1 MAKGEKL
8 KTDDFDLDKDLDFN
22 FDIGDI
28 EGQISPEAKT
38 PKKRNPVSAV
48 FTGTVGGIK
57 TTLKDPSFL
66 ANVTKKSLP
75 DSYGEV
81 FNAADQVGSTATAL
95 YDEAVKE
102 LKPQLAAIS
111 KKVDRLV
118 PDESKF
124 LKKATGKIAK
134 FFGVEDS
141 TVNQGPTKEQ
151 IQDQSIAIALG
162 QVFSQKQEL
171 DQDAEARQNAEEKIK
186 DHIEGKRFESNF
198 GILNSIN
205 ESATRLANYTE
216 RVTQAYQKK
225 SLELQFRSYFVQ
237 SELLSATNRYFEVF
251 KAQNEA
257 IAKNTSL
264 PEFVKINN
272 SERFKDL
279 ARNKFFS
286 GVQDSL
292 FGKGSFIGR
301 SMEKIKKDGKAYIG
315 GIKQGLEGVYSGVDA
330 FEQMQEMNKTM
341 EELGGQKTSGAEL
354 AGTFLGGAIG
364 NKLGDVG
371 AKYLKPR
378 LEKNKLIRDIG
389 NKGSTFAMNAGGV
402 LDDWQ
407 NSEKFRENMDA
418 SGPKGWAYG
427 MADKAIN
434 YLKTGG
440 PDMSIG
446 NPAGTA
452 NLDKVGA
459 GFDMRTQRSVV
470 DIIPGYLAKIL
481 REITVFRTG
490 DENAPTVLYDHTSG
504 RFVDKKEVGKSI
516 VRSLSTRTRTSG
528 YGYFLDKAS
537 EDIIG
542 DKEVDD
548 KDKNEVRDFFSKI
561 ATIPDMNYTPENI
574 MNTRI
579 FASLGKK
586 SQQLVR
592 EHLEEIQ
599 NGDRDAGIN
608 KLTKRFMDIQKVT
621 PDIRGEIEEFIRLG
635 YGDILVEQGLVER
648 DESGNYKIN
657 QEKYF
662 EFLRDSTNTVK
673 SDRNAKRDIREVK
686 GESVLK
692 NLKGGM
698 KGSLG
703 SQEANDAKMGKRGKK
718 NRRLVKSDV
727 TAKEGIT
734 SMEPRSALDAIK
746 NTKVYKWF
754 YKKGEGDDMQRTGPM
769 AQDVR
774 RTMGEDAAPGGT
786 KIDLTTMNGNTMAA
800 VQALSEKQ
808 DQMLQGDQSAIILKD
823 IKSDTEAMVK
833 LLQGSGGRGGYG
845 AAGTMGA
852 AGNDYGSEIKNAA
865 GSLGHIG
872 VKAAGDLAKS
882 AKNTA
887 MFTKDKIILPTAKF
901 MSDTY
906 DKYKDPAK
914 ELALQMLGKAND
926 ARKRL
931 TAVGKDLLTDKLPK
945 GIAMARNFGNKVV
958 DTFKNLTSKAKDIY
972 IAGSKSPA
980 LQATLMRAGY
990 YRDQATGKVIENIN
1004 QLRNAVGNII
1014 DANGEVVLSI
1024 KDRAA
1029 GLYDS
1034 TGQKMKFGLAKLG
1047 QLAAGYAAEGF
1058 KRGKDFLKKAL
1069 PITGQLIKSGANM
1082 LEGASKRIGSWMSG
1096 IPIGGT
1102 FGFGNDKIYDVLVE
1116 IRDLM
1121 RGEDPPRH
1129 ETKRDFKKF
1138 FVGPMPQKELTKHA
1152 NQAIAAAK
1160 KARSKVSEKTGEV
1173 VGKLKG
1179 KIFGQKPD
1187 DNFMGPMPESF
1198 VDQAKNRAAEARDLA
1213 GAKLLGRRKSDEFV
1227 GPMPQGIVQKGQ
1239 DKMSSILTSIRD
1251 LLKKKDEEPA
1261 ETTQTIVE
1269 EQPQK
1274 QAAEPLQADTDPK
1287 YRSGTN
1293 AIDSIFSM
1301 GKKLKGMMPAA
1312 KDKLAGAAS
1321 AMAGAKGIKGKAL
1334 AGIGSLFKTSA
1345 QAEPEKTEGAAEQT
1359 ATPKETKPK
1368 SKKQPAKTDSEDEPA
1383 GENAKTVKTITG
1395 RKGKKAFNDQD
1406 GNGRRDGDWRDRLE
1420 KQEQRKKAATKD
1432 PLQADLAARYKSD
1445 QNVID
1450 TIMQKASGMF
1460 DFVKGG
1466 MGNILSSAGDLLSG
1480 GKGMLGKLGK
1490 GVGTFAKSPISSTAK
1505 GIWNAGKA
1513 AVGTLGKI
1521 GAPVARGLGAVGRI
1535 GAVGRVLSAG
1545 RMVQTALT
1553 VGSLMTGGVGSIAMA
1568 AASTAMTAL
1577 GGILASPVVLG
1588 ALAVGAVA
1596 YGGYKLYK
1604 YMTRNDVTK
1613 FSNIRLKQY
1622 GLGFDP
1628 NSNKFNSYMLALEEY
1643 LQDGRVGYDRGKA
1656 YLLDKKI
1663 EKEELLSIF
1672 KIDKDDEEMVQR
1684 FGQWFQE
1691 RFKPFFLTHLTALY
1705 SVDNKIKLSQVEK
1718 LKPKQQIQY
1727 LENAKFE
1734 AGPYNATT
1742 SPIKDIAQMNTDKES
1757 VNKMIDSLLAELRKA
1772 DQVSDKKEKAPVA
1785 PPPPAKA
1792 EGAADSSKKDANSTV
1807 AKDKKDTP
1815 EKLKTPVKSGT
1826 TSDKD
1831 KTPVEPTGEEGESK
1845 PKAVG
1850 SVVAQGKAGTSKV
1863 VMADGPMRD
1872 GEGAAPY
1879 LDMGKNV
1886 KLDGMNPS
1894 LLRNL
1899 KGMIQEYGE
1908 RTGKKVLLTD
1918 GTRSTAEQEA
1928 LYRKNPKKAAKPGRS
1943 LHEFGLAVDMNSPDA
1958 EAMDDLGLMRKYGF
1972 TRPVGGET
1980 WHVEPAGIG
1989 VNLDRAR
1996 KDPDFATQAIQASLF
2011 KGGGGI
2017 GSMEGLGKE
2026 FLGKRDP
2033 AMALQLMN
2041 IDAPI
2046 AKDSSDKDK
2055 VTDVA
2060 LAPKKD
2066 ASKME
2071 ETPKPAAKTETKVAS
2086 SSSSTSTSTS
2096 TTTTS
2101 GGGSTTTTAEGKV
2114 EKKPE
2119 PTKVATMTQQ
2129 VSQSEKYSKVDTLP
2143 DVEQK
2148 PAVKLAST
2156 AAEQPKNPNDKG
2168 EVKKVVEKIAE
2179 KQNVEPEMMSA
2190 FAAVESSLNPNAKAP
2205 NTSATGLYQFT
2216 KATWNE
2222 QMMKN
2227 ARKYDLDPSTSP
2239 TDVRASTLMASEYI
2253 KSNKRALQS
2262 VKSDPSLT
2270 DIYLAHFLGA
2280 GGAKKF
2286 LAADPNAIAAQVVPN
2301 AAGSNP
2307 NIFYENGRPLTI
2319 SEVYTKIDR
2328 KLAGV
2333 AKSYGINVEL
2343 SKPLESKNAK
2353 AGGNTQS
2360 EAPTSGAFPAPA
2372 VKTMPGTKPGPT
2384 TIAADGTVTRQA
2396 QPVESGQQAQPTQ
2409 APRGGFFKPQQPTV
2423 LASNDSA
2430 NMSRS
2435 MSSGSNDLSSVSSTL
2450 DQQLTVQ
2457 KQMLDVLKA
2466 IAEKVDPEQMKEIME
2481 GLNKTQGQQGASGNP
2496 TPSATT
2502 PRGMTQV
2509 KSSVDL
2515 SRKVA

>member
-8 KTDDFDLDKDLDFN
+8 KTDDFDLDNDLDFN

-28 EGQISPEAKT
+28 DGQISPEAKA

-134 FFGVEDS
+134 FFGAEDS
-141 TVNQGPTKEQ
+141 TANQGPTKEQ
-151 IQDQSIAIALG
+151 IQEQSIANALG

-171 DQDAEARQNAEEKIK
+171 EQDAEARQNAQEKIK
-186 DHIEGKRFESNF
+186 DQIEGKRFESNF
-198 GILNSIN
+198 GLLNSIN

-237 SELLSATNRYFEVF
+237 SELLQATNRYFEVF
-251 KAQNEA
+251 KVQNEA

-279 ARNKFFS
+279 ARNKFFT

-330 FEQMQEMNKTM
+330 FEQMQEMNKTL
-341 EELGGQKTSGAEL
+341 EELGGEKASGAEL

-364 NKLGDVG
+364 NKLGDLG
-371 AKYLKPR
+371 SKYLKPR
-378 LEKNKLIRDIG
+378 LENNKLVRDIG

-402 LDDWQ
+402 LDDLQ
-407 NSEKFRENMDA
+407 NSEKFRNTVD
-418 SGPKGWAYG
+418 GGGIKGWAYG
-427 MADKAIN
+427 LADKTIN
-434 YLKTGG
+434 YLKTGS
-440 PDMSIG
+440 PDMAIG
-446 NPAGTA
+446 NPAGTSGMDLGDVF
-452 NLDKVGA
+452 NG
-459 GFDMRTQRSVV
+459 RTQRSII
-470 DIIPGYLAKIL
+470 DIIPGYLSKIL

-504 RFVDKKEVGKSI
+504 KFVDKKQVGKSI
-516 VRSLSTRTRTSG
+516 TKALSARTRTSG

-548 KDKNEVRDFFSKI
+548 KDKKEVRDFFSKI

-579 FASLGKK
+579 YASLGKK
-586 SQQLVR
+586 SQELVR
-592 EHLEEIQ
+592 EHLEGIQ
-599 NGDRDAGIN
+599 SGDRDAGIN

-621 PDIRGEIEEFIRLG
+621 PDIRGEIEQFIRLG
-635 YGDILVEQGLVER
+635 YGDVLEEQGLVEQ
-648 DESGNYKIN
+648 DENGNYKIK
-657 QEKYF
+657 QDKYF
-662 EFLRDSTNTVK
+662 EFLRDSTNTVT

-686 GESVLK
+686 ADSVLK
-692 NLKGGM
+692 NLKGGI
-698 KGSLG
+698 KGSI
-703 SQEANDAKMGKRGKK
+703 STQEANDPSMGKRRGKK

-727 TAKEGIT
+727 TTKEGIT

-808 DQMLQGDQSAIILKD
+808 DQMLQGDGSVTYLRG
-823 IKSDTEAMVK
+823 IKEDTVK
-833 LLQGSGGRGGYG
+833 MLQLMEKGSFSGGG
-845 AAGTMGA
+845 AGQAGTSQATGDDYKSLMANILRSTASVMG
-852 AGNDYGSEIKNAA
+852 K
-865 GSLGHIG
+865 
-872 VKAAGDLAKS
+872 AGDDLFKAGKDVFS
-882 AKNTA
+882 
-887 MFTKDKIILPTAKF
+887 FTKDKIVKPGAKKT
-901 MSDTY
+901 SETY
-906 DKYKDPAK
+906 DKLKDPVTNAFK
-914 ELALQMLGKAND
+914 TMLGKAGEMATRAMD
-926 ARKRL
+926 
-931 TAVGKDLLTDKLPK
+931 VGQDLVFDKLPK
-945 GIAMARNFGNKVV
+945 ASQMAWAFAGKVK
-958 DTFKNLTSKAKDIY
+958 DKFTELLSKARDVY
-972 IAGSKSPA
+972 IKGRQDPVIR
-980 LQATLMRAGY
+980 ATLLKAGY
-990 YRDQATGKVIENIN
+990 YYDQATGKVIKTMAD
-1004 QLRNAVGNII
+1004 LRNIKGNVVDKTGKVIMTLEEAADGLFDQYGEKIKGIGEKLKNFAVNAIGNGI
-1014 DANGEVVLSI
+1014 E
-1024 KDRAA
+1024 RAKNFWKA
-1029 GLYDS
+1029 AFPVGKKILGGVGDTLGDIGNALMS
-1034 TGQKMKFGLAKLG
+1034 RLGSGFGL
-1047 QLAAGYAAEGF
+1047 
-1058 KRGKDFLKKAL
+1058 
-1069 PITGQLIKSGANM
+1069 
-1082 LEGASKRIGSWMSG
+1082 
-1096 IPIGGT
+1096 
-1102 FGFGNDKIYDVLVE
+1102 GNDKIYDVLVE
-1116 IRDLM
+1116 MRDLM
-1121 RGEDPPRH
+1121 RGEKPPRH
-1129 ETKRDFKKF
+1129 ETKKDFKKY
-1138 FVGPMPQKELTKHA
+1138 FVGPMPEKELSKRA
-1152 NQAIAAAK
+1152 NQAVTAAK
-1160 KARSKVSEKTGEV
+1160 KARKDIKEKTTEV

-1179 KIFGQKPD
+1179 KIFGQTPD
-1187 DNFMGPMPESF
+1187 DNFTGPMPESF
-1198 VDQAKNRAAEARDLA
+1198 VDQAKNRAAEVRDLA
-1213 GAKLLGRRKSDEFV
+1213 GAKLLGRPKSEEFV
-1227 GPMPQGIVQKGQ
+1227 GPMPQGLVQKGQ
-1239 DKMSSILTSIRD
+1239 DKMTGILSSIRD
-1251 LLKKKDEEPA
+1251 LLKKRDEEPA
-1261 ETTQTIVE
+1261 ETTETIVE

-1274 QAAEPLQADTDPK
+1274 QVAEPLQADTNPK

-1312 KDKLAGAAS
+1312 KDKLAGATS

-1334 AGIGSLFKTSA
+1334 AGIGSLFKTST
-1345 QAEPEKTEGAAEQT
+1345 QAEPEKTEGTAEQT
-1359 ATPKETKPK
+1359 AQPKEAKPK

-1406 GNGRRDGDWRDRLE
+1406 GSGRRDGDWKDRLE
-1420 KQEQRKKAATKD
+1420 QQQQRKKAATKD

-1460 DFVKGG
+1460 DFVKNG
-1466 MGNILSSAGDLLSG
+1466 MGSILGSAGDLLSG

-1490 GVGTFAKSPISSTAK
+1490 GVGTFAKSPISSTFK

-1513 AVGTLGKI
+1513 VGSTLGKI
-1521 GAPVARGLGAVGRI
+1521 GAPIARGLGAVGRI

-1545 RMVQTALT
+1545 RIAQTALT

-1613 FSNIRLKQY
+1613 FSNIRMKQY

-1628 NSNKFNSYMLALEEY
+1628 NSNKFNGYMLALEEY
-1643 LQDGRVGYDRGKA
+1643 LQDGRVGFERGKA

-1684 FGQWFQE
+1684 FGQWFQD

-1705 SVDNKIKLSQVEK
+1705 AVDNKVKLSGVEK

-1742 SPIKDIAQMNTDKES
+1742 SPIKDIAQLNTDKDS

-1772 DQVSDKKEKAPVA
+1772 DMASDKKEKAPVA

-1792 EGAADSSKKDANSTV
+1792 EGAADSGKKDANSTV

-1815 EKLKTPVKSGT
+1815 AKLTPPVKSA
-1826 TSDKD
+1826 TSADKD
-1831 KTPVEPTGEEGESK
+1831 KSPVEPTGEEGESK
-1845 PKAVG
+1845 PKAIG
-1850 SVVAQGKAGTSKV
+1850 SVVAEGKAGTSKV

-1879 LDMGKNV
+1879 LDMSKNV

-1899 KGMIQEYGE
+1899 KGMVQEYGE

-1989 VNLDRAR
+1989 VNLERAR

-2041 IDAPI
+2041 IDAPV
-2046 AKDSSDKDK
+2046 AKSSDKDK
-2055 VTDVA
+2055 VTEVA
-2060 LAPKKD
+2060 LAPKKEAGKAD
-2066 ASKME
+2066 SKADEPVKQAKAEPVKLAATTPASAAPKAANDE
-2071 ETPKPAAKTETKVAS
+2071 KIAQAPKPAAMS
-2086 SSSSTSTSTS
+2086 
-2096 TTTTS
+2096 
-2101 GGGSTTTTAEGKV
+2101 
-2114 EKKPE
+2114 
-2119 PTKVATMTQQ
+2119 QQ
-2129 VSQSEKYSKVDTLP
+2129 VSQSEKYSKVDNLP
-2143 DVEQK
+2143 DVEEK
-2148 PAVKLAST
+2148 PTVKLAASN
-2156 AAEQPKNPNDKG
+2156 EQPKDPNNKG
-2168 EVKKVVEKIAE
+2168 EVKKVVETIAQ
-2179 KQNVEPEMMSA
+2179 KQNVEPQMMSA
-2190 FAAVESSLNPNAKAP
+2190 YAAVESSLNPNAKAP
-2205 NTSATGLYQFT
+2205 NTSATGLFQFT
-2216 KATWNE
+2216 KATWDE
-2222 QMMKN
+2222 QMMKH

-2262 VKSDPSLT
+2262 VKSDPTLT

-2280 GGAKKF
+2280 SGAKKF
-2286 LAADPNAIAAQVVPN
+2286 LSADPNEIAARVVPN
-2301 AAGSNP
+2301 AAASNP
-2307 NIFYENGRPLTI
+2307 NIFNDNGRPLTVAD
-2319 SEVYTKIDR
+2319 VYAKIDR

-2333 AKSYGINVEL
+2333 AKSYGINVEPA
-2343 SKPLESKNAK
+2343 KPLQSKDAK
-2353 AGGNTQS
+2353 AGETPRQS
-2360 EAPTSGAFPAPA
+2360 DAPTASAFAEPSS
-2372 VKTMPGTKPGPT
+2372 KTLAGTKPGPT
-2384 TIAADGTVTRQA
+2384 TIGADGTVTRQ
-2396 QPVESGQQAQPTQ
+2396 PVESGQQTQPTQ
-2409 APRGGFFKPQQPTV
+2409 AQRGGFFRPQQPTV

-2435 MSSGSNDLSSVSSTL
+2435 MTSGSNDLSSVTSTL
-2450 DQQLTVQ
+2450 DQQLSVQ

-2481 GLNKTQGQQGASGNP
+2481 GLNKSQGQQSPSGNP
-2496 TPSATT
+2496 APSAPV